1 MDQHSKYKGPREEKN
16 KKGYENL
23 SEEIIV
29 ENFPNVG
36 KEINSQVQ
44 EAESPMENKPK
55 QEHTETQSNQTDK
68 NEKQR

>member
-36 KEINSQVQ
+36 KEIAIQV
-44 EAESPMENKPK
+44 
-55 QEHTETQSNQTDK
+55 
-68 NEKQR
+68 